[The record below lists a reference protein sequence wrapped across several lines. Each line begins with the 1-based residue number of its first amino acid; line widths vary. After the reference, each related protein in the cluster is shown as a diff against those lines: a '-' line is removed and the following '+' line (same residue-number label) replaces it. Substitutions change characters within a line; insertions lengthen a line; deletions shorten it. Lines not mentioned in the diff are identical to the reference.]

1 MQRVV
6 SMLVALLFVAA
17 LVAVVGL
24 CTGCDTA
31 PRAPEPPVPTRPKV
45 PGALRLTVRDRPADR
60 VRLAETDWKVAET
73 AIIVIDM
80 WDDIYCRQSAE
91 RIGVLAPRMNAVLS
105 AARAHGVQIIHA
117 PSGTVDMYAD
127 TPFRKRVQQA
137 KPAKP
142 PFDVSGWCNRD
153 EKREPE
159 LPLDVSKSPCDDPV
173 PGAMVR
179 KYTREHPALSMSGY
193 DAVSD
198 SGPEI
203 YSFLV
208 QEGVKNVAI
217 MGVHTNMCILGRP
230 FGIRQLVKLGFNV
243 VLVRDLTDAMYDPR
257 EKPFVSHA
265 RGTELIV
272 VHIERHWCPS
282 ILGEDLTK
290 VVPGSAGP

>member
-1 MQRVV
+1 MYRVAPTLI
-6 SMLVALLFVAA
+6 MI
-17 LVAVVGL
+17 VV
-24 CTGCDTA
+24 CAGCGDTA
-31 PRAPEPPVPTRPKV
+31 SRSPSPEPPVPNRPKV
-45 PGALRLTVRDRPADR
+45 AGTLRLSPRDRPGGKPNISQI
-60 VRLAETDWKVAET
+60 DWKVFET

-80 WDDIYCRQSAE
+80 WDDIYCKQSAQ
-91 RIGVLAPRMNAVLS
+91 RIGVLGPRMNAVLS
-105 AARAHGVQIIHA
+105 AAREHGVQIIHA
-117 PSGTVDMYAD
+117 PSGTVDLYAD
-127 TPFRKRVQQA
+127 TPFRKRMQQA

-142 PFDVSGWCNRD
+142 PFDISGWCNRD

-173 PGAMVR
+173 PSAMVR
-179 KYTREHPALSMSGY
+179 RYTREHPALDMSGY
-193 DAVSD
+193 DGVSD

-203 YSFLV
+203 YNFLV
-208 QEGVKNVAI
+208 QEGIKNVAV

-272 VHIERHWCPS
+272 EHIERHWCPS
-282 ILGEDLTK
+282 ILGQDLTR
-290 VVPGSAGP
+290 VVPGTEGP

>member
-1 MQRVV
+1 MFR
-6 SMLVALLFVAA
+6 
-17 LVAVVGL
+17 VGL
-24 CTGCDTA
+24 IFTLIVLVTGCGDNA
-31 PRAPEPPVPTRPKV
+31 PRGTAPEPPLPNRPKV
-45 PGALRLTVRDRPADR
+45 PGTLRLTVRDRPSGQPNISQI
-60 VRLAETDWKVAET
+60 DWKVAET
-73 AIIVIDM
+73 AIVVIDM
-80 WDDIYCRQSAE
+80 WDDIYCKQSAQ
-91 RIGVLAPRMNAVLS
+91 RIGVLAPKMNVVLS
-105 AARAHGVQIIHA
+105 AAREHGVQIIHA
-117 PSGTVDMYAD
+117 PSGTVDLYAD
-127 TPFRKRVQQA
+127 TPFRKRMQQA

-142 PFDVSGWCNRD
+142 PFDISGWCNRD

-173 PGAMVR
+173 PSAMVR
-179 KYTREHPALSMSGY
+179 KYTREHPALDISGY
-193 DAVSD
+193 DGVSD

-203 YSFLV
+203 YNFFV
-208 QEGVKNVAI
+208 QEGIKNVVV

-272 VHIERHWCPS
+272 EHIERHWCPS

-290 VVPGSAGP
+290 VRPGSDGP

>member
-1 MQRVV
+1 MNHKP
-6 SMLVALLFVAA
+6 LALALLVF
-17 LVAVVGL
+17 
-24 CTGCDTA
+24 CTGCGDTA
-31 PRAPEPPVPTRPKV
+31 PRAAESPVPTRPKV
-45 PGALRLTVRDRPADR
+45 PGALRLTARDRHADKPSESR
-60 VRLAETDWKVAET
+60 IDWKVAET

-80 WDDIYCRQSAE
+80 WDDIYCKQSAE

-117 PSGTVDMYAD
+117 PSGTVDIYAD

-142 PFDVSGWCNRD
+142 PFDVSAWCNRD
-153 EKREPE
+153 EKREPD

-198 SGPEI
+198 TGPEI

-208 QEGVKNVAI
+208 QEGIKNVAI

-230 FGIRQLVKLGFNV
+230 FGVRQLVKLGFNV

-272 VHIERHWCPS
+272 EHIERHWCPS
-282 ILGEDLTK
+282 TLGEDLTR
-290 VVPGSAGP
+290 VLPGSAGP